1 MTRKHFKLIAETIRA
16 LPDLRDRRN
25 QADRMA
31 VICARTNPRFDRVRF
46 LKACGV

>member
-25 QADRMA
+25 QADR
-31 VICARTNPRFDRVRF
+31 NPRFDRVRF